1 MPCRLLRFA
10 LLVAFIAAA
19 LWATADWRSVVF
31 AQNVRPAPAA
41 PRPARPQPAID
52 PLTASIHGRVT
63 TADSG
68 APIRRAEVRAM
79 ANSGGISRLA
89 TTDGDGRFELR
100 DMPAGQYRLTVT
112 KSGFVPL
119 TFGQRRPLEAAR
131 PIDLETGERVTANV
145 ALPRAGAIT
154 GRVYDHAGEGL
165 ADVRVQALR
174 SRVSEGRRRLEP
186 IGPADRTDDTGSFRL
201 YGLPPGGYYVT
212 ASPQRRT
219 EIVPMGAPLRP
230 DMPPNDARA
239 MTTFYPGTPSLEQ
252 ATPVPLGAGTE
263 ARADIQIGDVPGA
276 TVSGMVFSSSGA
288 PADATLTLR
297 SESITLGVSAVIS
310 GPPPLMISGHTNGDG
325 TFTIANVPP
334 GSFTLTATLRPFLPG
349 FAMTRTT
356 SGNTALINLAT
367 GQVQPAP
374 NPLTPET
381 AALPLVVTG
390 ADVAGLSI
398 TTGTGGSV
406 EGTFVADAGVTQ
418 PLPGNLGVTARSLW
432 GSESMMRFG
441 GGHTFR
447 LAGLNGIAT
456 IAVDGLPE
464 GWAVKSIVV
473 DGVDRTDEPLD
484 FRNGQQ
490 AAARI
495 VLTDRIT
502 VVTGTVAGD
511 GPLRDAEE
519 RAHHTVV
526 VFPDD
531 AKKWTYP
538 SRYVR
543 SARTDEQ
550 GAFRISGLPADE
562 RYLAVAVDFVEDG
575 EWTDPEFLERARTGA
590 TTFSLS
596 EGERRAIDV
605 RLVRR

>member
-1 MPCRLLRFA
+1 MPYRLLRFA
-10 LLVAFIAAA
+10 LLVALVAAA
-19 LWATADWRSVVF
+19 IWATVDWRSVAF
-31 AQNVRPAPAA
+31 AQDGRFAPAA
-41 PRPARPQPAID
+41 PRPARPRPAID

-100 DMPAGQYRLTVT
+100 DMPVGQYRLTVT

-119 TFGQRRPLEAAR
+119 TFGQRRPFEAAR
-131 PIDLETGERVTANV
+131 PIDLETGERITANV

-154 GRVYDHAGEGL
+154 GRVYDHAGEVL
-165 ADVRVQALR
+165 PDVRVQALR

-186 IGPADRTDDTGSFRL
+186 VGPADRTDDTGSFRL
-201 YGLPPGGYYVT
+201 YGLPPGDYYVA
-212 ASPQRRT
+212 ASPERRQ
-219 EIVPMGAPLRP
+219 EPMPMNVPLRP
-230 DMPPNDARA
+230 TVPPDDRRT
-239 MTTFYPGTPSLEQ
+239 MTAFYPGTPSLAE
-252 ATPVPLGAGTE
+252 AMPVPLGAGTD
-263 ARADIQIGDVPGA
+263 ARADIQIGDVRGA
-276 TVSGMVFSSSGA
+276 TVSGVVFSSSGA
-288 PADATLTLR
+288 PAADATLTLR
-297 SESITLGVSAVIS
+297 SESVALGVSAVIS

-334 GSFTLTATLRPFLPG
+334 GSFTLTATIRPFPNG
-349 FAMTRTT
+349 FMPVRTT
-356 SGNTALINLAT
+356 TGDAGIVDPAT
-367 GQVQPAP
+367 GRIVPAAIA
-374 NPLTPET
+374 LTPET
-381 AALPLVVTG
+381 AALPLVMTG

-406 EGTFVADAGVTQ
+406 EGTFVADAGVTR

-441 GGHTFR
+441 GGNTFR

-456 IAVDGLPE
+456 IGVEGLPE
-464 GWAVKSIVV
+464 EWTVKSILVN
-473 DGVDRTDEPLD
+473 GVDMTDEPLD
-484 FRNGQQ
+484 FRNGKQV
-490 AAARI
+490 AVRI

-502 VVTGTVAGD
+502 VLTGTVARD
-511 GPLRDAEE
+511 GRDDDE

-562 RYLAVAVDFVEDG
+562 RYLAVAVDFLEDG

-596 EGERRAIDV
+596 EGERRAVDL